1 MSNIIGHSKQTM
13 ASDDDKTT
21 LFFIFDKINIRY
33 IITKKLKQTTGSIR
47 RYIFSHNEK
56 IYILYR
62 KKYTV
67 R

>member
-33 IITKKLKQTTGSIR
+33 IITKKFK
-47 RYIFSHNEK
+47 
-56 IYILYR
+56 
-62 KKYTV
+62 
-67 R
+67 